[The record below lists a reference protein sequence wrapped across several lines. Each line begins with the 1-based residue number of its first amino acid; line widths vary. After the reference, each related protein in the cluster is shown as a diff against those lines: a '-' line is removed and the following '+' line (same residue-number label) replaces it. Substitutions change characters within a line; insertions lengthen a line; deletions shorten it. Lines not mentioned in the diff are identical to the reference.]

1 MDTQVESQVELDA
14 LCQFACPVL
23 VCVCARTHT
32 ATSGLGRCP
41 LICQR
46 VEFTSAA
53 TLHPSGRQRHCIQWF
68 LICFFFLHLWGKNCC
83 NVWLS
88 GYFHLHEILMRCNTC
103 NFSFM
108 LLLFLQ
114 CKVKA
119 HTFSSTKRHSRT
131 TTKKSKKPKCLC
143 VLWIQPLPFHP
154 PPWINCP
161 VHEKMGRAK
170 QYDCRKQTD
179 KYYWSA
185 RAHRQLIN
193 ECVSSPRKLWV
204 QINSAERWGMSK

>member
-1 MDTQVESQVELDA
+1 MDTQVESQVGLDA

-23 VCVCARTHT
+23 VCVHARTHT
-32 ATSGLGRCP
+32 ATSGLCRCP

-53 TLHPSGRQRHCIQWF
+53 TLHPSGRLKHCIQWF
-68 LICFFFLHLWGKNCC
+68 LICFFFLTSLRKNCC
-83 NVWLS
+83 NVRLWL
-88 GYFHLHEILMRCNTC
+88 
-103 NFSFM
+103 FSFTLNTNAM
-108 LLLFLQ
+108 QYLQFFLYAFTVFVV
-114 CKVKA
+114 KSKA

-131 TTKKSKKPKCLC
+131 TTKKKQKPKRLC
-143 VLWIQPLPFHP
+143 VLWIQSLPFHP

-193 ECVSSPRKLWV
+193 ECVSSPRKLRV